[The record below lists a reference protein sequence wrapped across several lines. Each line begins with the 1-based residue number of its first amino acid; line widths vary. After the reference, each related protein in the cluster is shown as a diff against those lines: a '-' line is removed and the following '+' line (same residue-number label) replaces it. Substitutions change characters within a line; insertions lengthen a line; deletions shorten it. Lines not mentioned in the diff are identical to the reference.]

1 MLVKQCHKP
10 SIRIHGTIHSFVVIL
25 VQFMVDPIAS
35 LHIRVSQ
42 TDYVRNGF
50 CFSASGEC
58 YDVCYA
64 VTPKASFRG
73 SSVIQDG
80 PPRLRAL
87 LRSVALD
94 FCG

>member
-1 MLVKQCHKP
+1 MLVKQCHKQ
-10 SIRIHGTIHSFVVIL
+10 SIRIHGTIHSFLVIL
-25 VQFMVDPIAS
+25 GMVDPIAS

-42 TDYVRNGF
+42 TDYLRNGF
-50 CFSASGEC
+50 CFSASGES

-80 PPRLRAL
+80 ALRLRAL